1 MNDIDEIKKEI
12 ARQMGVESFSQA
24 LEKEDWKKV
33 DPDIRKSYVEFVAS
47 RLAETMRCIDNGTS
61 PEILEKVES
70 SGSAKPF
77 LILEE
82 P

>member
-24 LEKEDWKKV
+24 LEKKDWEKV
-33 DPDIRKSYVEFVAS
+33 DPENRKSYVEYVAS
-47 RLAETMRCIDNGTS
+47 RLAETMRGMDKGSNS
-61 PEILEKVES
+61 EILAKVES
-70 SGSAKPF
+70 SGPAKPF

-82 P
+82 Y